1 MANRSTFP
9 NQIDTFI
16 EHVDISPFDI
26 ANVQRYQELKLKSN
40 KTSAEIEEL
49 NNLTVLLRDKILT
62 PEDFN
67 KLQDAMVNIE
77 TFTKDTLTNYYK
89 YMGEYNSTTAY
100 KTFNSVMYNG
110 DIYLALYDVQGILPT
125 DTSKWLK
132 ISQKGDKGDKAF
144 NWKGTYD
151 NNTSYVVD
159 DVVYY
164 NGSSYVCIRNSTGHL
179 PIDVAYWS
187 PCALK
192 GTDGVGFKFKGIWNS
207 GYAYNLDD
215 AVSYNNKIYYCIQ
228 GNIGQLP
235 TNTDYWQEFLAQQ
248 TEAIQ
253 ISINDVDGYYNAT
266 NVEDALKEI
275 WEKNRRTY
283 TAIQQLGI
291 NYDNCTMEN
300 IIEAMEDNSTLITDV
315 TPSWTAF
322 ESPSSSKIGTLRIY
336 RINSVRVTCMF
347 DYSALSFSGNWVGQY
362 RSDQTPKFSGWYR
375 VYSEGYKPTPDS
387 IGAVNKSNE
396 GTDYCGIDPNNAG
409 KIKPERASANWIFF
423 STNLTLALPHAGC
436 VLSSNTSSAVTV
448 TIPTN
453 ASVPF
458 PLGTEIEIER
468 HAGAVTI
475 SAQSGVSIRCSTAA
489 RTIAG
494 QYKSVCLKKIAT
506 DTWLLQGDL
515 V

>member
-26 ANVQRYQELKLKSN
+26 ANVQRYQELKLKPN

-235 TNTDYWQEFLAQQ
+235 TNTDYWQEFFTQQ

-275 WEKNRRTY
+275 WETK
-283 TAIQQLGI
+283 
-291 NYDNCTMEN
+291 E
-300 IIEAMEDNSTLITDV
+300 
-315 TPSWTAF
+315 TPA
-322 ESPSSSKIGTLRIY
+322 
-336 RINSVRVTCMF
+336 
-347 DYSALSFSGNWVGQY
+347 
-362 RSDQTPKFSGWYR
+362 
-375 VYSEGYKPTPDS
+375 
-387 IGAVNKSNE
+387 GAQAKA
-396 GTDYCGIDPNNAG
+396 DA
-409 KIKPERASANWIFF
+409 A
-423 STNLTLALPHAGC
+423 
-436 VLSSNTSSAVTV
+436 
-448 TIPTN
+448 
-453 ASVPF
+453 
-458 PLGTEIEIER
+458 
-468 HAGAVTI
+468 AGAVQAELDAHLAEIAIHKTSDVI
-475 SAQSGVSIRCSTAA
+475 RTETNTQLKVEVVSSSVSATPD
-489 RTIAG
+489 AG
-494 QYKSVCLKKIAT
+494 RIIF
-506 DTWLLQGDL
+506 DTSQGKFFGGNGTEW